1 MGDMIDASIE
11 SLQRQVIGLQK
22 KLTIIQKEHS
32 RTLERTNHHFKEL
45 FNSSSDLIQV
55 FEPRGEIIFV
65 NEAWKNKLGYQEE
78 EIKDLKFVDT
88 IHPEHRR
95 QTLEKL
101 LKITAGIKSEKL
113 DTVLTTKYGKN
124 IFVKG
129 LLTCVFEDDQA
140 VEYQCIFYDITERI
154 RAEKAQSLYYK
165 IASLTIHHKKLDE
178 FYDKVFEELRQFL
191 KVKNFAIINKKS
203 VFDGFQFIY
212 KIDELP
218 QEESMSNEINK
229 ELAAY
234 TYEYGKGLI
243 MYKEGIEKICRQK
256 GIRGKTQIPNI
267 WLGVL
272 MKASNRPIGVM
283 SIYSYGH
290 EAAYNHKDLELLDFI
305 AGQVSLALQRKID
318 ESKIEDQAARLS
330 AIFESSTHQIWSV
343 DRKYNFTSFNQ
354 NFADSF
360 LEYYGFEPEIGMGL
374 LGPYKS
380 LFNKQDSE
388 LWVQM
393 YQEAFNGKIKNFQNC
408 IVDDRG
414 NKVWRDIFLNPIFL
428 PDGSIR
434 EVSVIANDITEKK
447 QNEKSLQESEEKFR
461 NIFESFQDIY
471 FRCTL
476 PGLITMVSPS
486 VQEVLGFTSR
496 ELLGK
501 NIGDFFLSRES
512 LRALVK
518 VLLEQKRVRN
528 FEGQSRTK
536 SGEELQFL
544 CNVRIV
550 NHQGEEVEIEGVARD
565 ITPLKKTNEELRE
578 AKELAEH
585 SLQIKERFLANM
597 SHEIRT
603 PMNGIIG
610 MIDLLGST
618 NLDEEQSEYV
628 RTVRKSSD
636 TLLHILNDILDLSKI
651 EAGKMELRKR
661 PVRLVET
668 FEKIYELFSQQAHL
682 NNTHLYYHLD
692 DKLPEYVMAD
702 ETRLVQ
708 VISNL
713 TSNAIKFSHTK
724 GNINISIRVREERE
738 NDMMFQVS
746 VKDSGIGISEE
757 DQELLFQSF
766 SQLDNSSSKS
776 YGGTGLG
783 LVISK
788 ELVRSMGGEIG
799 VVSTPGLGS
808 TFWFTFPAERVETP
822 DVSEELAPP
831 EAKIVREFTN
841 TKPRVLLVDDNNINR
856 KVASEILRK
865 SGCDVAEAEDGFT
878 AIDMVRKEEFDL
890 IFMDIQMPKMD
901 GVQATKE
908 IKKLNVENLPPIVAM
923 TAYSMEEDK
932 AKFLSEGLDDYLPKP
947 IKAVALIEKVKS
959 WVNFA
964 PKNVTGEVFVENT
977 EDLVINQNTLNQLH
991 KYGGKD
997 LIQSVL
1003 DDFDKEARELITDS
1017 KKWLRKKNME
1027 ELQRAM
1033 HTLKGNAGTFGI
1045 EKLSKNAEYIEK
1057 KIKANNFKALKE
1069 DLEELEKTFMEF
1081 QEGYHNLFNN

>member
-1 MGDMIDASIE
+1 MGDMIDASIQ

-55 FEPRGEIIFV
+55 FHPRGQILFV
-65 NEAWKNKLGYQEE
+65 NEAWKNKLGFQDED
-78 EIKDLKFVDT
+78 IKDLKFVDT
-88 IHPEHRR
+88 IHPDHRR
-95 QTLEKL
+95 LTLEKL

-129 LLTCVFEDDQA
+129 LLTCVFEDDQP
-140 VEYQCIFYDITERI
+140 VEYQCIFYDITERV

-165 IASLTIHHKKLDE
+165 IASLTIHHRKLDE
-178 FYDKVFEELRQFL
+178 FYDKVFQELRQFL
-191 KVKNFAIINKKS
+191 KVRNFAIVTKKS
-203 VFDGFQFIY
+203 VRDDFQFIY
-212 KIDELP
+212 KKDELSP
-218 QEESMSNEINK
+218 TESLSDDINQ
-229 ELAAY
+229 ELANY

-243 MYKEGIEKICRQK
+243 MYEDGIEKISKQK
-256 GIRGKTQIPNI
+256 GIRGNCHIPRV

-272 MKASNRPIGVM
+272 MKSSNKPFGVM
-283 SIYSYGH
+283 SIYSYSH

-330 AIFESSTHQIWSV
+330 AIFESSTHQIWSI

-360 LEYYGFEPEIGMGL
+360 REYYGFEPELGMGL

-380 LFNKQDSE
+380 LFNRQEIE
-388 LWVQM
+388 LWIAN
-393 YQEAFNGKIKNFQNC
+393 YQEAFNGKIKNFQNG
-408 IVDDRG
+408 IVDDHG

-447 QNEKSLQESEEKFR
+447 DNEKSLRDSEEKFR

-476 PGLITMVSPS
+476 PGVINMVSPS

-496 ELLGK
+496 EMLGK
-501 NIGDFFLSRES
+501 NIGDFFLAKES
-512 LRALVK
+512 LKSLVK
-518 VLLEQKRVRN
+518 VLLSKKRVRN
-528 FEGQSRTK
+528 FEGQVRTK

-550 NHQGEEVEIEGVARD
+550 TKLGENLEIEGVARD
-565 ITPLKKTNEELRE
+565 ITRLKQTNEELLQ

-618 NLDEEQSEYV
+618 ELDEEQSEYV

-651 EAGKMELRKR
+651 EAGKMELRER
-661 PVRLVET
+661 PIRLVET

-692 DKLPEYVMAD
+692 DKMPEYVMAD

-724 GNINISIRVREERE
+724 GNINISIRVREEI
-738 NDMMFQVS
+738 DDQIIFQVS
-746 VKDSGIGISEE
+746 VKDSGIGISQD
-757 DQELLFQSF
+757 DQTRLFQSF
-766 SQLDNSSSKS
+766 SQLDNSSSKK

-808 TFWFTFPAERVETP
+808 TFWFTFPAGKIENPQRV
-822 DVSEELAPP
+822 LKAPSP
-831 EAKIVREFTN
+831 EAKIVREFT
-841 TKPRVLLVDDNNINR
+841 KSEPRVLLVDDNDINR

-865 SGCDVAEAEDGFT
+865 AGCHVSEAEDGFI
-878 AIDMVRKEEFDL
+878 AIDVVQQDEFDM

-901 GVQATKE
+901 GVQATQK
-908 IKKLNVENLPPIVAM
+908 IKGLGLENLPPIVAM

-932 AKFLSEGLDDYLPKP
+932 SKFLSQGLDDYLPKP
-947 IKAVALIEKVKS
+947 IKATALIDKVKS

-964 PKNVTGEVFVENT
+964 PKSVTGEVFVENT

-991 KYGGKD
+991 KYGGKELIQTVLEDFDSEAHD
-997 LIQSVL
+997 LIQ
-1003 DDFDKEARELITDS
+1003 DS
-1017 KKWLRKKNME
+1017 KTFLGKHEME

-1057 KIKANNFKALKE
+1057 KIKANNFESLKM
-1069 DLEELEKTFMEF
+1069 DLDELHKTFIEF
-1081 QEGYHNLFNN
+1081 QESYHNLFNN